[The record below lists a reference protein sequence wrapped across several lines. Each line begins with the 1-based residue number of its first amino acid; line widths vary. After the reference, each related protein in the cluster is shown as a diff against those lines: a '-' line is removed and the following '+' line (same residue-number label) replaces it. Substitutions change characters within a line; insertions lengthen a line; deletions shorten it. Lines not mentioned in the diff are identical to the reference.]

1 MTEMQKV
8 WLVLGAL
15 FALISAAILSSLIRN
30 RKQGDAKTA
39 LRQKRFDIEPTTV
52 TLRAKV
58 VDVRCFITREGTK
71 TPKVVRHFVVVFQDD
86 NEQTYEI
93 AVEEDIY
100 DGFEVGQIGEL
111 TLTDGNIV
119 SCVLDE

>member
-1 MTEMQKV
+1 MIMTEMQKV

-71 TPKVVRHFVVVFQDD
+71 TPK
-86 NEQTYEI
+86 E
-93 AVEEDIY
+93 
-100 DGFEVGQIGEL
+100 G
-111 TLTDGNIV
+111 
-119 SCVLDE
+119 

>member
-15 FALISAAILSSLIRN
+15 FAIILAAILSSLIRN
-30 RKQGDAKTA
+30 RKQGDAKIA
-39 LRQKRFDIEPTTV
+39 LHKKRLDIEPTPV
-52 TLRAKV
+52 TIHAKV

-71 TPKVVRHFVVVFQDD
+71 IPKVVRHFVVIFQDD

-93 AVEEDIY
+93 AVKEDIY
-100 DGFEVGQIGEL
+100 DGFEVGQIGKL

-119 SCVLDE
+119 SYILDE